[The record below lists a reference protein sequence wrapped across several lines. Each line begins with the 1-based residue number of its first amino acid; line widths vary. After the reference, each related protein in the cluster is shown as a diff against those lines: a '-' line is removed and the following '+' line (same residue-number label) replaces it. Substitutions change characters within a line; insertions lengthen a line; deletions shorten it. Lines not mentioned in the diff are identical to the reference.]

1 MRKKIYEKN
10 GICIEEFSCGKVGTC
25 YELNLVGE
33 DRLDYVNGDTQ
44 RRFTEKE
51 MKELV
56 ADLVELRIGREK
68 SDNKVKLIRRR
79 KSYKAFMELAT
90 GWKTMIEL
98 SSDAVGSLLDSN
110 YQMLDKMQAFG
121 SRRNAS
127 LAYESL
133 QQVKE
138 DLRRKE

>member
-1 MRKKIYEKN
+1 MEKKIYEKY
-10 GICIEEFSCGKVGTC
+10 GISIEKYNCGIAGVC
-25 YELNLVGE
+25 YSLEME
-33 DRLDYVNGDTQ
+33 DRKISPRIETAE
-44 RRFTEKE
+44 RRYTTEE

-56 ADLVELRIGREK
+56 GDLVALRIGRKKDEG
-68 SDNKVKLIRRR
+68 KVKLIRRR

-90 GWKTMIEL
+90 GWKIMIEL
-98 SSDAVGSLLDSN
+98 SSDAVGVLLDSN

-121 SRRNAS
+121 SQRNAN